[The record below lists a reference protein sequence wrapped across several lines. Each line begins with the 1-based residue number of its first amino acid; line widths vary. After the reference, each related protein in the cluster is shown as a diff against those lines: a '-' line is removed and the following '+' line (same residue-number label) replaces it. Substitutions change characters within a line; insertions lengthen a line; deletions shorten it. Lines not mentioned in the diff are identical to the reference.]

1 MFRDRYHK
9 KVEKRAKYTRSLSA
23 VQSRLHAACT
33 ASSDMHYATFS
44 TSSNPL
50 PRLGARIGDRVLDL
64 QAAQIDGRRAA
75 PDTLLELIQQ
85 GPDAWKFA
93 AEVALAEVRLKPDS
107 TYGIGDVR
115 WHPPIPRPLK
125 NVFCVGRNYAAHV
138 KEGAAAFKTD
148 ARLPDVPVFFSK
160 VPTTV
165 SGPFD
170 DVPRHAAV
178 TVQMDWEA
186 ELGVIIGRPGRNI
199 AARDALS
206 HVFGYTVIND
216 ITARDLQQRHTQWF
230 KGKSLDG
237 SCPMGPVVVTADEF
251 GDPQNK
257 QISLR
262 VNGVTKQDARTS
274 DMIFTVATIIEW
286 LSRGLTLEPGDIIAT
301 GTPEGVG
308 MGRTPQEWLQDDDVV
323 ETEIEGIGV
332 MRNIVRNV

>member
-1 MFRDRYHK
+1 MR
-9 KVEKRAKYTRSLSA
+9 
-23 VQSRLHAACT
+23 
-33 ASSDMHYATFS
+33 YATFS
-44 TSSNPL
+44 TSNDPS
-50 PRLGARIGDRVLDL
+50 PRLGAQIGDRVLDL
-64 QAAQIDGRRAA
+64 QAAQVDGRRAA

-85 GPDAWKFA
+85 GPEAWKFA
-93 AEVALAEVRLKPDS
+93 AEVVLAEIRLKPDS
-107 TYGIGDVR
+107 TYGLGDVR
-115 WHPPIPRPLK
+115 WHAPIPRPLK

-138 KEGAAAFKTD
+138 REGAAAFKTE
-148 ARLPDVPVFFSK
+148 AKLPEIPVFFSK
-160 VPTTV
+160 APTAVT
-165 SGPFD
+165 GPFD
-170 DVPRHAAV
+170 DLPRHSAV
-178 TVQMDWEA
+178 TQQMDWEA

-257 QISLR
+257 RISLR
-262 VNGVTKQDARTS
+262 VNGVSKQDARTS

-286 LSRGLTLEPGDIIAT
+286 LSNGMTLEPGDIIAT

-308 MGRTPQEWLQDDDVV
+308 MGRTPQEWLQDGDIV
-323 ETEIEGIGV
+323 ETEVESIGTL
-332 MRNIVRNV
+332 RNVVRNV

>member
-1 MFRDRYHK
+1 M
-9 KVEKRAKYTRSLSA
+9 
-23 VQSRLHAACT
+23 ACT
-33 ASSDMHYATFS
+33 PSPNMHYATFS
-44 TSSNPL
+44 TSTNPL
-50 PRLGARIGDRVLDL
+50 PRLGASVGARVLDL

-85 GPDAWKFA
+85 GPEAWKFA
-93 AEVALAEVRLKPDS
+93 AEVALAEVRLRPEATFGVDE
-107 TYGIGDVR
+107 VR
-115 WHPPIPRPLK
+115 WHAPIPRPLK

-148 ARLPDVPVFFSK
+148 AKLPDIPVFFSK
-160 VPTTV
+160 AVTAV
-165 SGPFD
+165 GGPFD
-170 DVPRHAAV
+170 DVPRHASA
-178 TVQMDWEA
+178 TAQMDWEA
-186 ELGVIIGRPGRNI
+186 ELGVVIGRAGRNI

-216 ITARDLQQRHTQWF
+216 VTARDLQQRHTQWF

-251 GDPQNK
+251 GDPQDK
-257 QISLR
+257 RVSLR

-286 LSRGLTLEPGDIIAT
+286 LSQGLTLEPGDIIAT

-308 MGRTPQEWLQDDDVV
+308 MGRTPQEWLQDGDVV
-323 ETEIEGIGV
+323 ETEVEGIGI

>member
-1 MFRDRYHK
+1 
-9 KVEKRAKYTRSLSA
+9 
-23 VQSRLHAACT
+23 
-33 ASSDMHYATFS
+33 MHYATFS
-44 TSSNPL
+44 TSGNPL

-93 AEVALAEVRLKPDS
+93 AEVALAEVRLRPDS

-115 WHPPIPRPLK
+115 WHAPIPRPLK

-165 SGPFD
+165 NGPFD
-170 DVPRHAAV
+170 AVPRHAAV
-178 TVQMDWEA
+178 TAQMDWEA

>member
-1 MFRDRYHK
+1 VY
-9 KVEKRAKYTRSLSA
+9 ALSN
-23 VQSRLHAACT
+23 
-33 ASSDMHYATFS
+33 MHYATFS
-44 TSSNPL
+44 TSTNPL
-50 PRLGARIGDRVLDL
+50 PRLGARIGNRVLDL

-75 PDTLLELIQQ
+75 PDTLLELVQQ

-93 AEVALAEVRLKPDS
+93 AEVALAEVRLKPEA
-107 TYGIGDVR
+107 TFGVEEVR
-115 WHPPIPRPLK
+115 WHAPIPRPLK

-148 ARLPDVPVFFSK
+148 AKLPDIPVFFSK
-160 VPTTV
+160 AVTAV

-170 DVPRHAAV
+170 DLPRHASA
-178 TVQMDWEA
+178 TAQMDWEA
-186 ELGVIIGRPGRNI
+186 ELGVVIGRAGRNI

-216 ITARDLQQRHTQWF
+216 VTARDLQQRHTQWF

-257 QISLR
+257 RVSLR

-286 LSRGLTLEPGDIIAT
+286 LSQGLTLEPGDIIAT

-308 MGRTPQEWLQDDDVV
+308 MGRTPQEWLQDGDVV
-323 ETEIEGIGV
+323 ETEIEGIGT
-332 MRNIVRNV
+332 MRNVVRNA

>member
-1 MFRDRYHK
+1 
-9 KVEKRAKYTRSLSA
+9 
-23 VQSRLHAACT
+23 
-33 ASSDMHYATFS
+33 MHYATIS

-64 QAAQIDGRRAA
+64 QAAQMDGRRAA

-85 GPDAWKFA
+85 GPEAWKFA
-93 AEVALAEVRLKPDS
+93 AEVALAEVRLRPEA
-107 TYGIGDVR
+107 TYGVDEVR
-115 WHPPIPRPLK
+115 WHAPIPRPLK

-148 ARLPDVPVFFSK
+148 AKLPEIPVFFSK
-160 VPTTV
+160 AVTAI
-165 SGPFD
+165 GDPFD
-170 DVPRHAAV
+170 DVPRHASA
-178 TVQMDWEA
+178 TAQMDWEA
-186 ELGVIIGRPGRNI
+186 ELGVIIGRAGRNI

-251 GDPQNK
+251 GDPQDARV
-257 QISLR
+257 SLR

-274 DMIFTVATIIEW
+274 DMIFPVATIIEW
-286 LSRGLTLEPGDIIAT
+286 LSQGLTLEPGDIIAT

-308 MGRTPQEWLQDDDVV
+308 MGRTPQEWLQDGDVV
-323 ETEIEGIGV
+323 ETEVEGIGV
-332 MRNIVRNV
+332 MRNRVVNQ